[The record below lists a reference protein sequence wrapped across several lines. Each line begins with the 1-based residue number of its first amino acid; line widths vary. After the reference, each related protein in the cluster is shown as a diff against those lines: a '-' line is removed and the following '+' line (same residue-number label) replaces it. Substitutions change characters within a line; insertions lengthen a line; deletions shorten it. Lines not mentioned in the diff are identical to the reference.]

1 MLQVMGRR
9 VEHNLETELKQHPRN
24 KSNQENKNVVLKN
37 YNTMMKEFE
46 ETSKQKDTPILWVG

>member
-1 MLQVMGRR
+1 MLQVRGRR

-46 ETSKQKDTPILWVG
+46 ETSK